1 MKTIKK
7 YDSFEALKLSE
18 TKRSDSSEI
27 DRRHYEF
34 EKAIKEIS
42 SFKSKKKLQNKINK

>member
-7 YDSFEALKLSE
+7 YDSFEALKLNE
-18 TKRSDSSEI
+18 AKRSDSSEI
-27 DRRHYEF
+27 IRRHNEF

-42 SFKSKKKLQNKINK
+42 SFKSKREVPKQNQ

>member
-27 DRRHYEF
+27 VRRHNEF

-42 SFKSKKKLQNKINK
+42 LFKSKKEASKRNQ

>member
-27 DRRHYEF
+27 VRRHNEF

-42 SFKSKKKLQNKINK
+42 SFKSKKEASKRNQ